1 MTENSFARQECG
13 VLCTSGMKV
22 SSGLSNIEWN
32 LLVKYKV
39 RLHMLPQ
46 PSTGITGTGN
56 TYIYSL

>member
-32 LLVKYKV
+32 LLVKYKA
-39 RLHMLPQ
+39 RLQVLLPQ
-46 PSTGITGTGN
+46 PSTGITGTR
-56 TYIYSL
+56 